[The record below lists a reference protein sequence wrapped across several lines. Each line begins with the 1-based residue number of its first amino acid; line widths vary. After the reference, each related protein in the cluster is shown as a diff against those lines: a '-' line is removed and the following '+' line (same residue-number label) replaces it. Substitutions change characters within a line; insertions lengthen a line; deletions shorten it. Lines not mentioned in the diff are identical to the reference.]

1 MILDVA
7 IVVVFLLA
15 AYGGYKAGLLSSI
28 LNIFKWVLAGV
39 FASLLTSPT
48 KTFLMKNTSIYDNL
62 IPKEDVSTFT
72 PENSARFIVEPIS
85 QIIFSA
91 LVFFVLFMIFSIILS
106 LFAKRLH
113 PTGRGPLS
121 LTNKLMGLLFGS
133 IEGII
138 GICILVSVMLPLAD
152 IFFHSFAP
160 ILKSNLES
168 SHIAKYIYD
177 SKPLWTLSAYLIR

>member
-85 QIIFSA
+85 QVIFSA
-91 LVFFVLFMIFSIILS
+91 LVFFVLFMS

-133 IEGII
+133 IKGII

>member
-85 QIIFSA
+85 QVIF
-91 LVFFVLFMIFSIILS
+91 
-106 LFAKRLH
+106 
-113 PTGRGPLS
+113 
-121 LTNKLMGLLFGS
+121 
-133 IEGII
+133 
-138 GICILVSVMLPLAD
+138 
-152 IFFHSFAP
+152 
-160 ILKSNLES
+160 
-168 SHIAKYIYD
+168 
-177 SKPLWTLSAYLIR
+177 

>member
-39 FASLLTSPT
+39 FASLLTPST

-85 QIIFSA
+85 QVIFSA
-91 LVFFVLFMIFSIILS
+91 LVFFVLFMIFSVILS

-121 LTNKLMGLLFGS
+121 LTNKLMGLK
-133 IEGII
+133 GII

-177 SKPLWTLSAYLIR
+177 SKPLWTLLAYLIR